1 MTVTAKKYYISC
13 LEGLCGSHHLK
24 SRLSLLL
31 TTSGLKLVVV
41 EATCAH

>member
-1 MTVTAKKYYISC
+1 MTYYISC

-31 TTSGLKLVVV
+31 TTSGRKLAVV